1 MNKEQSRQRWREL
14 RDLVNTWDPIG
25 LIAIGAPQDEYEC
38 VVAPVLRL
46 LEQGASQ
53 EAIVSYLAGECSDH
67 FGAPIAESS
76 AREFAARAKTWYQL
90 RWQTPGRTGD
100 ESEVKAADFYL
111 GSSDSRGDFAR
122 ARAAWAR
129 KRLTGP
135 NDGEYLWI
143 RVEPPVIGQAFGLGE
158 KDLHDLI
165 VSPHLQGSTLFPINE
180 FPMHVYIYRALTDRV
195 FETLRFDKVD
205 VVMQAWGELYRTFE
219 SAAAAAL

>member
-1 MNKEQSRQRWREL
+1 VNKEQSRQRWREL

-90 RWQTPGRTGD
+90 RWHTPGTTGD
-100 ESEVKAADFYL
+100 ESE
-111 GSSDSRGDFAR
+111 GMRP
-122 ARAAWAR
+122 
-129 KRLTGP
+129 T
-135 NDGEYLWI
+135 
-143 RVEPPVIGQAFGLGE
+143 
-158 KDLHDLI
+158 
-165 VSPHLQGSTLFPINE
+165 STLAQATVE
-180 FPMHVYIYRALTDRV
+180 V
-195 FETLRFDKVD
+195 TLLAHARR
-205 VVMQAWGELYRTFE
+205 GPG
-219 SAAAAAL
+219 SG